1 MIDFSFLDSIKGDL
15 YKFIGILIL
24 FELTL
29 TFFDFLKKAAD
40 SRLEKKFYKSLSDAE
55 KKYVRGCFDVRLRKY
70 CRQCLSAMG
79 QCIRGFRLVY
89 S

>member
-40 SRLEKKFYKSLSDAE
+40 NDAE
-55 KKYVRGCFDVRLRKY
+55 KKYYDRVKRTTEISTVARHSGRKKA
-70 CRQCLSAMG
+70 RKRM
-79 QCIRGFRLVY
+79 F
-89 S
+89 

>member
-40 SRLEKKFYKSLSDAE
+40 NRLEKKFYKSLSDAE
-55 KKYVRGCFDVRLRKY
+55 KKYYDRVKRTTEISTVARHSGRKKA
-70 CRQCLSAMG
+70 RK
-79 QCIRGFRLVY
+79 RRF
-89 S
+89 